1 MSLSHL
7 NVAELPL
14 TGRHLI
20 EASAGTGKTFN
31 ITRIYLRFLLE
42 MRLPVQQILV
52 MTFTKAATE
61 EIRGRIA
68 ATLREALAFWQV
80 ANQQGL
86 PEKADPVMASVYR
99 AVPGEEGI
107 ALLKPHCLSLTMLR
121 YLPSTVFVIGCW
133 AIWPSHQ
140 RPRWNWRWQPIPV
153 NCID

>member
-52 MTFTKAATE
+52 MTFTKAAATSTSYSDRRSL
-61 EIRGRIA
+61 IRLANA
-68 ATLREALAFWQV
+68 A
-80 ANQQGL
+80 
-86 PEKADPVMASVYR
+86 
-99 AVPGEEGI
+99 
-107 ALLKPHCLSLTMLR
+107 LTTR
-121 YLPSTVFVIGCW
+121 
-133 AIWPSHQ
+133 
-140 RPRWNWRWQPIPV
+140 
-153 NCID
+153 